1 MATLL
6 IKNADVVLT
15 MDAARREIRDGA
27 LYVRDNVIENI
38 GTTDELPKTADRV
51 TVAGSKEMNATIAS
65 ARQAAGG
72 ARAAR
77 LERLEAQVRSGGFRP
92 DPSRLAQQILSD
104 AELEAKIQSMLNR

>member
-1 MATLL
+1 MKVNEVKQLAALQRA
-6 IKNADVVLT
+6 KAVEA
-15 MDAARREIRDGA
+15 DAAEA
-27 LYVRDNVIENI
+27 A
-38 GTTDELPKTADRV
+38 PKTADRV

>member
-1 MATLL
+1 MKVNEVKQLAALQRA
-6 IKNADVVLT
+6 KAVEA
-15 MDAARREIRDGA
+15 DAAEA
-27 LYVRDNVIENI
+27 A
-38 GTTDELPKTADRV
+38 PKAADRV
-51 TVAGSKEMNATIAS
+51 TVAGSKEVNATIAS
-65 ARQAAGG
+65 ARQSAGG